1 MKLKSYLHGLLI
13 LFILSSNSVFSQK
26 PIPNASLEIK
36 LPAED
41 ESYHFNGNKRILN
54 RTQYPVAIY
63 QENFKLNAAQPEA
76 MAKQYLFANKVLL
89 GLTDFDINNN
99 LILHHTRID
108 DGGTIV
114 RFRQFYKGIAVNNNA
129 EITIH
134 INIDNTVD
142 YVMNGFRYG
151 IDLTNITPSVSAA
164 AARQM
169 VVNYLGITGMVSFE
183 SNKLMVL
190 QHNGQHYLVYKV
202 LLVCDQPVGEWDA
215 FVNAQSGI
223 ILKVEDAAAYH
234 NKKGNGNRKKRS
246 PDKVLVNGTGN
257 VFKPDPLTTATA
269 VYGGSYVDG
278 SDANASVLTAQL
290 MNVSLLDIT
299 LSAGVYSLVGP
310 YAEIRDFEAPNKGLF
325 TQASSAFNFDRNADG
340 FEAVNTY
347 YHIDAA
353 MRYLNTTA
361 GVAVMPYQYVGGV
374 RFDPSGL
381 SGADNSHYLSGSGSL
396 AFGEGGVDDAE
407 DADVII
413 HELGHGI
420 HDWITSGGLSQV
432 NGLSEGTGDYFAGSY
447 SRNIGIWPPANAA
460 YNWTFNWDGHNPF
473 WAGRVLNYAAVY
485 PGGLVS
491 QIHTD
496 GQIWATANMKIWDD
510 IGRLKA
516 DKVFWKGLSMTNSSS
531 SQNDAANAV
540 FTMSGTLGYT
550 NSERQAIHTRY
561 TAAGYTL
568 PSFSPLPVK
577 MLSFSAEKQ
586 NSSVLVKWSVAN
598 ETQGNIYTIEK
609 SADGSNFTSMQ
620 QFNAIANNRVN
631 NYTATDDQPFA
642 GINYYRLKETSL
654 SGQVTY
660 SYIIAINFNKKQL
673 LEVYPNPARDFV
685 KISCSGLKGNT
696 VLAVTDING
705 KIVMQKTFNNITALT
720 DMIDVSGF
728 SAGIYQVSVMNNGNV
743 VNKKMTITK

>member
-1 MKLKSYLHGLLI
+1 MIFRICVLC
-13 LFILSSNSVFSQK
+13 LFTLSFISNTALSQK

-41 ESYHFNGNKRILN
+41 EGYYFNGNNRILN
-54 RTQYPVAIY
+54 RTQFPVALY
-63 QENFKLNAAQPEA
+63 QVNYKVTAAPPET
-76 MAKQYLFANKVLL
+76 MAKQYLFANKGLL
-89 GLTDFDINNN
+89 GLTDFDIDNN
-99 LILHHTRID
+99 LFLHHTRVD

-114 RFRQFYKGIAVNNNA
+114 RFRQHYKGIAVNSNA
-129 EITIH
+129 EVTIH
-134 INIDNTVD
+134 INKDNTVD

-151 IDLTNITPSVSAA
+151 INLTSIIPAIAA
-164 AARQM
+164 AAAKQI
-169 VVNYLGITGMVSFE
+169 VVNHLSAAGVVSFE

-190 QHNGQHYLVYKV
+190 QHNGQNYLVYKV
-202 LLVCDQPVGEWDA
+202 VLGCDQPVGEWDA

-234 NKKGNGNRKKRS
+234 NKKGNGNRKAKS

-278 SDANASVLTAQL
+278 SDANAAVLTAQL

-299 LSAGVYSLVGP
+299 LSAGIYSLVGP
-310 YAEIRDFEAPNKGLF
+310 YAEIRDFEAPSKGLF

-361 GVAVMPYQYVGGV
+361 GVTVMPYQYSGGV

-413 HELGHGI
+413 HELGHGL
-420 HDWITSGGLSQV
+420 HDWITAGGLSQV

-447 SRNIGIWPPANAA
+447 SRNIGIWPVGNAA
-460 YNWTFNWDGHNPF
+460 YNWMFNWDGHNPF
-473 WAGRVLNYAAVY
+473 WSGRILNYAAIY
-485 PGGLVS
+485 PGGLTGS
-491 QIHTD
+491 IHTD

-510 IGRLKA
+510 IGRIKA

-540 FTMSGTLGYT
+540 FTMSATLGYT
-550 NSERQAIHTRY
+550 NTERQAIHTRY

-568 PSFSPLPVK
+568 PSFSPVPVK
-577 MLSFSAEKQ
+577 ILSFSAEKL
-586 NSSVLVKWSVAN
+586 NSNVMVKWSVTN
-598 ETQGNIYTIEK
+598 ETQGNVYTIEK
-609 SADGSNFTSMQ
+609 SVDGRNFSSMQ
-620 QFNAIANNRVN
+620 QINAIANNQVN
-631 NYTATDDQPFA
+631 NYAVTDDQPYP
-642 GINYYRLKETSL
+642 GMNYYRLKETSL
-654 SGQVTY
+654 SSQITY
-660 SYIIAINFNKKQL
+660 SQIIAIHFNKKQL
-673 LEVYPNPARDFV
+673 LEVFPNPARDFV

-696 VLAVTDING
+696 VLEISDVNG
-705 KIVMQKTFNNITALT
+705 KIVLQKRFSNIAALT
-720 DMIDVSGF
+720 DMIDISGL
-728 SAGIYQVSVMNNGNV
+728 SAGIYQVRVINNGNAAT
-743 VNKKMTITK
+743 KKMTITK